1 MKRRLTLAALAFLA
15 IGGCDSTPPTA
26 PPPTP
31 ELSLSQTAV
40 ALSRTSTSQVTATS
54 TVSSVPT
61 DVTAAATWGSD
72 NAQVVTV
79 SAGLILAVGPGTAN
93 ITAEHAGQSKTVA
106 VTVRRRIYLTGEVR
120 VHNLDGDETIDRVF
134 IAVDG
139 DEIGAGGGSGRHS
152 ILTARMSFSP
162 VNAVVE
168 PGNRTLTVRVV
179 GGPPEVRPEYRAV
192 WVVAIR
198 VRDLDTSELLAA
210 IPVAPK
216 TVQSTTNPQHIDWA
230 IVIPAF
236 TS

>member
-1 MKRRLTLAALAFLA
+1 MKPNWWFAALALLA
-15 IGGCDSTPPTA
+15 IGGCDSTPPTS

-31 ELSLSQTAV
+31 ELSVSQTAV
-40 ALSRTSTSQVTATS
+40 SLDRTSTSQVTATS
-54 TVSSVPT
+54 TVSDVATEVTPT
-61 DVTAAATWGSD
+61 ATWRSD
-72 NAQVVTV
+72 NAQVATV
-79 SAGLILAVGPGTAN
+79 STGLILAVGPGTAN
-93 ITAEHAGQSKTVA
+93 ITAEHAGQVKTIA

-162 VNAVVE
+162 ANAVVE

-179 GGPPEVRPEYRAV
+179 GGPSEVRPEYRAV
-192 WVVAIR
+192 WVVALR

-216 TVQSTTNPQHIDWA
+216 TVRSTTNPQHINWA